1 MIKLTLKQII
11 EGQESLQKLSN
22 QPLRG
27 RTAFQIGRLL
37 KELENILSDYNDT
50 RIKTIQAY
58 AKKDEN
64 GEFVINEK
72 NEYQFEPEQMTLY
85 FQEIEKLINEELEI
99 NSNPIKF
106 ADIENLDFTPA
117 EMTFLEPFLDVDE

>member
-1 MIKLTLKQII
+1 MMKLTLKQII
-11 EGQESLQKLSN
+11 EGQESLQKLSG
-22 QPLRG
+22 QSLRG

-50 RIKTIQAY
+50 RVKTIQAY

-64 GEFVINEK
+64 GEYVINDR
-72 NEYQFEPEQMTLY
+72 NEYQFDPEQMNQY
-85 FQEIEKLINEELEI
+85 FQEIEKLISEELEI

-106 ADIENLDFTPA
+106 SDIENLNFTPA
-117 EMTFLEPFLDVDE
+117 EMTFLEPFLDVEE

>member
-64 GEFVINEK
+64 GEFVINER

>member
-37 KELENILSDYNDT
+37 KELENILNDYNDT

-64 GEFVINEK
+64 GEFVINER
-72 NEYQFEPEQMTLY
+72 NEYQFEPDQMTLY